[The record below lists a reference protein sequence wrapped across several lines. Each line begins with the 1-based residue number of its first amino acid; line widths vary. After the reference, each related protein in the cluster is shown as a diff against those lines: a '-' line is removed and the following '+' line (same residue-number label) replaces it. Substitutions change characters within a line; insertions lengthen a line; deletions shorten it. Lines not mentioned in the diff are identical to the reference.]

1 MNLQIIRARLSGWRS
16 AIQLSFPWLVS
27 HRHVFLERLN
37 FGIAT
42 RLVAAFVGVGILV
55 LAANVFVVKGVL
67 IEKTTEITRVAPAP
81 MPPVAATPVR
91 ETEPIAIAQRPPPRR
106 VLTSDALTLAL
117 QRHARAVKDRE
128 TSQTEETQSEYQA
141 SATQLDEA
149 ATSFIA
155 QATAISGK
163 SFAKL
168 SAGVKSYSAGA
179 EELLRLADERHAKV
193 GQYAMLFE
201 QIYAR
206 ANASVKDAWKVFGR
220 IVARQ
225 SLLQLSTDLDALRRD
240 SSALETAESAA
251 AAAPLIETEAAV
263 VSNLKINEKSF
274 RRSEGDQWYMAM
286 SQDLE
291 NLVALREAIIRLNAQ
306 LASRSP
312 DVAESAHN
320 LAALIPAKIE
330 SPLVLAVPQAKS
342 RAVPDSGVLT
352 HTSTA
357 APAPAAAAAAAALQ
371 PVITPPPA
379 IVETH
384 SVTRDTPENRRKRVL
399 VGWISAAVLMLMS
412 IIAFGTVLSVVRPV
426 RRLHD
431 ATLRLAK
438 GDTSVQVQR
447 GGIPEL
453 DTLAIAFNGMANEL
467 AAAKAVTQN
476 YQADLEAKVAERT
489 RQLQDLAERDP
500 LTGLPNRRELFVLL
514 NAAISRA
521 RTDGCL
527 VGVFF
532 LDIDNFK
539 YINDGMG
546 HAFGDRVLISL
557 ARRLQEATRELG
569 FASRL
574 GGDEFTVVFEH
585 AANLEEIR
593 RAGLSVVQAFQMPL
607 SVDGRDLIVSVS
619 VGASVFPDHEQD
631 AEALLMAA
639 DAALFRAKALGRS
652 QLSIFTP
659 ELVEAA
665 AAKFTTEQGLRRA
678 VERGEFEL
686 LFQPELN
693 VETMEVSLVEALIR
707 WRMPDGSLVAP
718 GHFLAI
724 AEESGLIIEI
734 SDWVL
739 RSAIEAA
746 AYWHHGEW
754 PEARVAINVSPRQ
767 LLDNRFGDRVCDL
780 LREYDLPNR
789 CIEIELTE
797 SVLQTGAATID
808 ALRGLRAQGMAIA
821 LDDFG
826 TGYSSLASV
835 EQLPLS
841 RIKLDRTLIA
851 RVDTSARS
859 CAIARAIIGM
869 CQGLGLEITAE
880 GVERPEQFA
889 LLANYS
895 GMYLQG
901 YLFSAAVSRDQVMNA
916 RIEVSQRAQNL
927 LLSAPTI
934 GASSVIEVA
943 SHTASK
949 LTEVG

>member
-1 MNLQIIRARLSGWRS
+1 MKLETIRARLSGWRS
-16 AIQLSFPWLVS
+16 AIQLAFSWLAS
-27 HRHVFLERLN
+27 HSHVFLERLN

-42 RLVAAFVGVGILV
+42 RLVAAFVGVGALV

-81 MPPVAATPVR
+81 MPPPVAPAPAK
-91 ETEPIAIAQRPPPRR
+91 ETEPIAIARPPSRR
-106 VLTSDALTLAL
+106 VVTSDALTLAL

-128 TSQTEETQSEYQA
+128 TSQTEETQSEYQT

-168 SAGVKSYSAGA
+168 SAGVKTYSADA

-206 ANASVKDAWKVFGR
+206 ANASVKDAWKMFGR

-274 RRSEGDQWYMAM
+274 RRSEGDQWYTAM

-291 NLVALREAIIRLNAQ
+291 NLVALREAIIQLNAQ

-320 LAALIPAKIE
+320 LAALIPTKIE
-330 SPLVLAVPQAKS
+330 SPLVLAVPKAKS
-342 RAVPDSGVLT
+342 RAVPDPGVRT
-352 HTSTA
+352 HSSTA
-357 APAPAAAAAAAALQ
+357 APASAATATATALQ

-514 NAAISRA
+514 NAAITRA

-557 ARRLQEATRELG
+557 ARRLQEATREIG

-593 RAGLSVVQAFQMPL
+593 RAGLRVVQAFQTPL

-718 GHFLAI
+718 GQFLAI

-797 SVLQTGAATID
+797 SVLQTGTATID
-808 ALRGLRAQGMAIA
+808 ALRGLRAQGVAIA

-916 RIEVSQRAQNL
+916 RIEVSRRAQNL
-927 LLSAPTI
+927 LLNAPTI

-943 SHTASK
+943 SHTATK